1 MGIVNLSDNAQSG
14 QAPPRNRAL
23 AARADAQDPGHNQS
37 EKIIVCAPTG
47 RDGPL
52 VAGALVHAGFDAA
65 QCKSI
70 ADLCGKVR
78 EGIGAVF
85 IAEES
90 LSPQGMKHLRE
101 ALRDQPAWSDIP
113 VVVMTGG
120 GKTTQYS
127 QRIAQELNGIA
138 NLTLLERPLRILT
151 LVSAVQAALR
161 ARRRQYQIHALL
173 REKEQAVEQRD
184 RFLAMLGHELRNPL
198 AAIRTAVEV
207 LSSAGPDDAELA
219 REHCSIIKRQ
229 SANLSRLVDDLLDVA
244 RATAGKI
251 VLDRQLVDLRE
262 IAQRSIEGVKL
273 AMGVQRHEIL
283 VETSA
288 EPATVFGDPVRLEQV
303 VINLLSNAIKYT
315 PAGGQIWI
323 RVQRDEDDFA
333 VFAIRD
339 SGEGIPPD
347 MLPRIFEPFVQVD
360 QNLDR
365 ARGGLGLG
373 LPLVQA
379 LVEMHRGT
387 IHVTSAGP
395 GLGSEFIVRFPL
407 ATPHSVPERKPPEPP
422 FERGGACRILL
433 VEDSPDARAA
443 MRALLRLWGH
453 QVVVAEDGPSGV
465 QRAQEFKPEV
475 ALVDI
480 GLPGLD
486 GYGVANAIRKVMGQS
501 IYLIALTGYGQP
513 EDKERTRQAGFDEH
527 LVKPVE
533 PERLSR
539 LLREISRRP
548 ASA

>member
-1 MGIVNLSDNAQSG
+1 MGIVNLSEKHQYG
-14 QAPPRNRAL
+14 QGNLRGGPPSAG
-23 AARADAQDPGHNQS
+23 ADPPPLHDS
-37 EKIIVCAPTG
+37 ERIIVCAPTG

-52 VAGALVHAGFDAA
+52 VASVLAQAGFDAIE
-65 QCKSI
+65 CDSI
-70 ADLCGKVR
+70 LDLGEKLK
-78 EGIGAVF
+78 EGVGAIF

-90 LSPQGMKHLRE
+90 LSPEGMLRLRE
-101 ALRDQPAWSDIP
+101 ALRNQPTWSDLP
-113 VVVMTGG
+113 VIVMTGG

-127 QRIAQELNGIA
+127 QRIAEDLKGIA

-151 LVSAVQAALR
+151 LVSSVQSAMR
-161 ARRRQYQIHALL
+161 ARRRQYQILALL
-173 REKEQAVEQRD
+173 REKEDAVEQRD

-207 LSSAGPDDAELA
+207 LDSAGPQEAELA

-262 IAQRSIEGVKL
+262 VAQRSIEGVKL
-273 AMGVQRHEIL
+273 AMGAQRHEIL

-288 EPATVFGDPVRLEQV
+288 EPATVFGDSVRLEQI

-323 RVQRDEDDFA
+323 RVGRDEGDSV
-333 VFAIRD
+333 VFSIRD
-339 SGEGIPPD
+339 SGEGIPPE
-347 MLPRIFEPFVQVD
+347 MLPRIFEPFVQVE

-379 LVEMHRGT
+379 LVEMHEGT
-387 IHVTSAGP
+387 IHVSSAGP
-395 GLGSEFIVRFPL
+395 GMGSEFVVHFPL
-407 ATPHSVPERKPPEPP
+407 ATRQPVPARKPPEPP
-422 FERGGACRILL
+422 TDRGGSCRILL

-443 MRALLRLWGH
+443 MRTLLRLWGH

-465 QRAQEFKPEV
+465 QRAQEFKPDV

-486 GYGVANAIRKVMGQS
+486 GYGVANAIRQTMGRS

-513 EDKERTRQAGFDEH
+513 EDKERTKAAGFDEH

-539 LLREISRRP
+539 LLRDMSRRVTN
-548 ASA
+548 S

>member
-1 MGIVNLSDNAQSG
+1 MGIVNLSDKVQNG
-14 QAPPRNRAL
+14 QAPPRDN
-23 AARADAQDPGHNQS
+23 AQASRPNAQGPGFNQS
-37 EKIIVCAPTG
+37 ERIIVCAPTG

-52 VAGALVHAGFDAA
+52 VAGALIHAGFDAV
-65 QCKSI
+65 QCQSI
-70 ADLCGKVR
+70 RDLCDKVV
-78 EGIGAVF
+78 EGIGSVF

-90 LSPQGMKHLRE
+90 LTPRGMQQLRE
-101 ALRDQPAWSDIP
+101 ALRNQPPWSDMP

-151 LVSAVQAALR
+151 LISAVQAALR
-161 ARRRQYQIHALL
+161 ARRRQYEIHALL
-173 REKEQAVEQRD
+173 REKEEAVEQRD

-207 LSSAGPDDAELA
+207 LDSAGPGDPELA
-219 REHCSIIKRQ
+219 REHCLIIKRQ

-262 IAQRSIEGVKL
+262 VAQRSIEGVKL
-273 AMGVQRHEIL
+273 AMGAQRHEIL
-283 VETSA
+283 FETSA
-288 EPATVFGDPVRLEQV
+288 EPATVFGDPVRLEQI
-303 VINLLSNAIKYT
+303 VINLLGNAIKYT
-315 PAGGQIWI
+315 PAGGQICI
-323 RVQRDEDDFA
+323 RVGRDDHDSV
-333 VFAIRD
+333 VFSIRD
-339 SGEGIPPD
+339 SGEGIPPE
-347 MLPRIFEPFVQVD
+347 MLPRIFEPFVQVE

-379 LVEMHRGT
+379 LVEMHEGT
-387 IHVTSAGP
+387 IHVSSAGP
-395 GLGSEFIVRFPL
+395 GMGSEFVVRFPL
-407 ATPHSVPERKPPEPP
+407 ATRQSVPARKPPEPP
-422 FERGGACRILL
+422 SDRGGSCRVLL
-433 VEDSPDARAA
+433 IEDSPDARAA

-465 QRAQEFKPEV
+465 QRAQEFKPDV

-486 GYGVANAIRKVMGQS
+486 GYGVANAIRQTMGKS

-539 LLREISRRP
+539 ILGEIARRP
-548 ASA
+548 AGH